1 MDIDEGPVIV
11 EAARFAT
18 MDRCRTGYI
27 PDSHTTEV
35 LLAHA
40 LRLDDLD
47 SKINAQIAAP
57 QARLGAIRR
66 QSAITKSLLA
76 PVRRLPQEILSDIF
90 LLALPTDYHHH
101 PAGRTPLNI
110 AEVCYTW
117 RETALGTAAL
127 WANLNIRPSSAQEA
141 LQWVDV
147 ANRYLFRSRQVSLRI
162 SIDASNFDREIGK
175 AAEDTNIWSY
185 IASQTHRLHSLSL
198 SRVPIGQY
206 SVFEDKH
213 FPLLRKLM
221 LSFRAPRADNWE
233 SILAGPLP
241 FHTFKHAPHVQT
253 LHLWYCAEPSN
264 LVLPSSW
271 RITRLKIV
279 CGDSIGAFQPDIAP
293 CVQAVLSRAP
303 SLEHCTLEADI
314 FDDVAVMLSQQQR
327 TFFPALKRLH
337 LSRAAIHFCHFIS
350 APEIESVVLTGKY
363 HDDDGVLF
371 SAFTEMVQH
380 SSFCARLQRLDLRMF
395 PDIGDDI
402 DDCLMLLPSIT
413 TLALRNPAYYIPETD
428 AVVISEGI
436 LQLLT
441 RDEADADSLRLLPH
455 LSRLR
460 LQFGSSPDFHVDLT
474 DVDSALWLMARSR
487 SKKGLMLDGSEL
499 AVLQVQVDAQ
509 CYLPPAGIVQ
519 SGQYPDCI
527 HYDEGLDPKVRHTE
541 WDSEEIDSD

>member
-1 MDIDEGPVIV
+1 MDIDEGPTIA

-18 MDRCRTGYI
+18 IDHCREGYI
-27 PDSHTTEV
+27 PDSHTAEI
-35 LLAHA
+35 LRALAW
-40 LRLDDLD
+40 RLDDLD
-47 SKINAQIAAP
+47 SKINAQIAGL
-57 QARLGAIRR
+57 QARLSAIRR
-66 QSAITKSLLA
+66 QSAITKCLVA
-76 PVRRLPQEILSDIF
+76 PVRRLPQEVLSDVF
-90 LLALPTDYHHH
+90 LLALPADYCNHL
-101 PAGRTPLNI
+101 AGRSPLNI

-117 RETALGTAAL
+117 RATALGTATL
-127 WANLNIRPSSAQEA
+127 WSNLNIRPSSAQEA

-147 ANRYLFRSRQVSLRI
+147 AKRYLHRSRQVSLRI

-185 IASQTHRLHSLSL
+185 IASQSHRLHTLSL

-206 SVFEDKH
+206 SVFEDNH

-233 SILAGPLP
+233 SILVGPLP

-293 CVQAVLSRAP
+293 CVQAVLSCAP

-314 FDDVAVMLSQQQR
+314 FDGVAVMLSQQQR
-327 TFFPALKRLH
+327 TSLPALKRLH
-337 LSRAAIHFCHFIS
+337 LSREAIHFCHFIS
-350 APEIESVVLTGKY
+350 APEIESVVLTGRY
-363 HDDDGVLF
+363 HDNDGLLF
-371 SAFTEMVQH
+371 SAFTQMVQH
-380 SSFCARLQRLDLRMF
+380 SSFCPCLQRLDLRMF
-395 PDIGDDI
+395 PDIDDGI
-402 DDCLMLLPSIT
+402 GDCLVLLPSIT
-413 TLALRNPAYYIPETD
+413 TLSLRNPAYYVPGRD

-455 LSRLR
+455 LSCLRLR
-460 LQFGSSPDFHVDLT
+460 FGSSPDVHMDLT

-487 SKKGLMLDGSEL
+487 SETGLILDGNEL
-499 AVLQVQVDAQ
+499 AVLQVHVDAQ

-519 SGQYPDCI
+519 SGEYPDCI